1 MPLIDAIC
9 CRAFSR
15 ANRER
20 AITRRI
26 ARIYRSREKPIWPGE
41 SEQGERETAT
51 GRRER
56 ERETRDRPLA
66 LARRSPASGS
76 SSSSSGAPENR
87 FSPLL
92 ESQAFARKR
101 IPLIKRE
108 SRRTLRSYTWHTG
121 LSVRADVTI
130 GRLFLAM
137 HARREAAIRAS
148 RTREPRVITYDRADN
163 PPIARIMPRLLFANV
178 AK

>member
-15 ANRER
+15 IASARLRVGSRGFIGRARNRSGR
-20 AITRRI
+20 AR
-26 ARIYRSREKPIWPGE
+26 ASREKERRRPG
-41 SEQGERETAT
+41 GE
-51 GRRER
+51 RER
-56 ERETRDRPLA
+56 ERETRDRPLV

-108 SRRTLRSYTWHTG
+108 SRRTLRSSLVYVAYG
-121 LSVRADVTI
+121 LIRACRCYNRSAIFGDARATR
-130 GRLFLAM
+130 GRDSRLA
-137 HARREAAIRAS
+137 HARAARNYVRS
-148 RTREPRVITYDRADN
+148 RR
-163 PPIARIMPRLLFANV
+163 
-178 AK
+178 